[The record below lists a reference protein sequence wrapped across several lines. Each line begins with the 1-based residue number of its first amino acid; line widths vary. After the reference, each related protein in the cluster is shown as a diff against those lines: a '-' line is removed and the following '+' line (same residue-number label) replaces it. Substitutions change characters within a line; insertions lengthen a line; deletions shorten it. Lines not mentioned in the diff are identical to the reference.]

1 MARQQLS
8 RERVLAAAIELA
20 DREGIGAL
28 TIRAVANRLGSAP
41 MAVYHH
47 VAGKDEILDGLV
59 DAVYAEIDE
68 PVPGRPWRP
77 ELARRSHSA
86 RAALARHPWATPLLE
101 SRRRPGPAT
110 LAQHDAV
117 LGTLLSDGFDVP
129 AAGHAFALL
138 DAFVYGFAL
147 QEATIPF
154 APEAIEDGA
163 REIVAGLPDGGYPY
177 LARFVAERIGPG
189 YAFGDE
195 FDVALELV
203 LDGIGTLRLSA
214 PGAPHRVP

>member
-8 RERVLAAAIELA
+8 RERVLAAATELA
-20 DREGIGAL
+20 DREGIAAL

-59 DAVYAEIDE
+59 DTVFAEIDE
-68 PVPGRPWRP
+68 PVPGQPWRP
-77 ELARRSHSA
+77 ELARRSRSA
-86 RAALARHPWATPLLE
+86 RAALARHPWAAPLLD
-101 SRRRPGPAT
+101 SRRRPGHAT

-117 LGTLLSDGFDVP
+117 LGTLLSDGFDLP

-147 QEATIPF
+147 QEAALPF
-154 APEAIEDGA
+154 APDTIEAGA
-163 REIVAGLPDGGYPY
+163 QEIVAALPDGSYPH
-177 LARFVAERIGPG
+177 LARFAAERIGPG

-195 FDVALELV
+195 FDVGLELV
-203 LDGIGTLRLSA
+203 LDAIGTLRA
-214 PGAPHRVP
+214 AVPGVPR